1 MRAKEYLSQ
10 NQQTVKHLVDVKRI
24 IKDLMPLRLDKEATD
39 DYYNKILSADIRRQ
53 EYLLQKDLYDKN
65 NAMQLE
71 APVPQTYPDEIPIET
86 IAEIRESLFQAIKE
100 DSSFGYLFYI
110 LGTGINLRHKAEPID
125 CIPNRSVIEKA
136 INSYRDDYPKESL
149 DLYLD
154 DSFNY
159 SQYDYLISSGL
170 YQDNNDTILAFF
182 NKAYSIYDEIRCLK
196 NKVSQVRQYCNSITF
211 EDEKEKVTIILFVIR
226 LIDTFEPDDTQLERS
241 KKELSKSISDIRNK
255 YENEESRTKSKLHLC
270 SKKGYKVNFIRVV
283 NVLYELGF
291 FQGESNERVSKKEVF
306 ASFGDLLN
314 ANYSS
319 FQNDLTTT
327 QSASNSDLK
336 CLTEIFEKML
346 EKQKEL
352 INK

>member
-1 MRAKEYLSQ
+1 
-10 NQQTVKHLVDVKRI
+10 
-24 IKDLMPLRLDKEATD
+24 
-39 DYYNKILSADIRRQ
+39 
-53 EYLLQKDLYDKN
+53 
-65 NAMQLE
+65 
-71 APVPQTYPDEIPIET
+71 
-86 IAEIRESLFQAIKE
+86 
-100 DSSFGYLFYI
+100 
-110 LGTGINLRHKAEPID
+110 
-125 CIPNRSVIEKA
+125 
-136 INSYRDDYPKESL
+136 
-149 DLYLD
+149 
-154 DSFNY
+154 
-159 SQYDYLISSGL
+159 
-170 YQDNNDTILAFF
+170 
-182 NKAYSIYDEIRCLK
+182 
-196 NKVSQVRQYCNSITF
+196 
-211 EDEKEKVTIILFVIR
+211 VTIILFVIR